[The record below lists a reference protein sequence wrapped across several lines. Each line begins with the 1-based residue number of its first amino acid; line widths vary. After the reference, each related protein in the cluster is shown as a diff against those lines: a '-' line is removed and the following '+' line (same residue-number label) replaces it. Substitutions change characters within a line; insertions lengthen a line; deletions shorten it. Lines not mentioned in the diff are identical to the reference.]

1 MLYLG
6 TLFQASG
13 TTGLCPGVT
22 VRIEPPR
29 GRQWIRTCRPP
40 PPSRTK
46 WTRRVPHP
54 VLIGHAASL
63 TQVGGGRR
71 TPGGGAGP
79 AERESVLAAP
89 GARLTAPALQPGL
102 APPPGHGRPPPTHT
116 RTKWTRRVPHLVL
129 IGHAASFTPQVGTLL
144 TSVCRDE
151 LAVHPPPSRPSLI
164 EPRRIV
170 QDSERQ

>member
-13 TTGLCPGVT
+13 TTGLFPGVT
-22 VRIEPPR
+22 VTIEPLAGKTEDPDMAEVVDGHLEVVR
-29 GRQWIRTCRPP
+29 VLQNERVCWLRPGQDSLRP
-40 PPSRTK
+40 LSSK
-46 WTRRVPHP
+46 GTRLR
-54 VLIGHAASL
+54 
-63 TQVGGGRR
+63 
-71 TPGGGAGP
+71 P
-79 AERESVLAAP
+79 A
-89 GARLTAPALQPGL
+89 T
-102 APPPGHGRPPPTHT
+102 
-116 RTKWTRRVPHLVL
+116 
-129 IGHAASFTPQVGTLL
+129 VGTLL